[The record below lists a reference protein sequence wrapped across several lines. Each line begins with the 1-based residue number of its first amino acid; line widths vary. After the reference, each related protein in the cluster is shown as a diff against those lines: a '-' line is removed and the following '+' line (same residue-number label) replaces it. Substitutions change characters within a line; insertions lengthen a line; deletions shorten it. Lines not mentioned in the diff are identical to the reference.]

1 MKIALLVN
9 PLAGLGGAV
18 GLKGS
23 DGSDLQAVAIAR
35 EGRARGAARVAA
47 FLECLTVAQ
56 DDNADAFLQPSAQ
69 PITWV
74 AWGGLMGADYLQQ
87 LGFDFEQLGA
97 PRAPSSAQDT
107 IDATATFVEYGVDLI
122 IFVGGDGTARDVL
135 SAASST
141 TSFLGVPAGVKMHSG
156 VFAISPRAAA
166 RVVADLANG
175 RLIDRVLREVRDYI
189 EPESGAATARDAVI
203 RTRAYGELWV
213 PEVNDLLQQTKVGG
227 KETEALA
234 INEISS
240 YVTEC
245 WLDDRQTAV
254 ILGPGSTCMEIK
266 RGLGIPATLLG
277 VDVRLPDHSYI
288 TDATAS
294 QLLAVTQE
302 LSAHVV
308 LSFTRQQAF
317 LLGRGNQ
324 QLTPA
329 VLAKLRWPDDYT
341 VVSSRQKLLALQQ
354 RPLLVD
360 SDDPALDAKI
370 CGLVDVVTGYD
381 ERSLYRVA
389 SPI

>member
-1 MKIALLVN
+1 
-9 PLAGLGGAV
+9 
-18 GLKGS
+18 
-23 DGSDLQAVAIAR
+23 
-35 EGRARGAARVAA
+35 
-47 FLECLTVAQ
+47 
-56 DDNADAFLQPSAQ
+56 
-69 PITWV
+69 
-74 AWGGLMGADYLQQ
+74 MGADYLQQ
-87 LGFDFEQLGA
+87 LDFDFVQLGT
-97 PRAPSSAQDT
+97 PRTPSSAQDT
-107 IDATATFVEYGVDLI
+107 IDAAAAFVDY
-122 IFVGGDGTARDVL
+122 GGDGTARDVL
-135 SAASST
+135 SAASSA

-175 RLIDRVLREVRDYI
+175 RLIDRVPREVRDYI
-189 EPESGAATARDAVI
+189 EPESGAAAARDAVI
-203 RTRAYGELWV
+203 RTRGYGELWV

-277 VDVRLPDHSYI
+277 VDVRLPDHSHI
-288 TDATAS
+288 TDATAN

-329 VLAKLRWPDDYT
+329 VLANLRWPSDYT

-389 SPI
+389 TPI

>member
-1 MKIALLVN
+1 MKVALLVN

-23 DGSDLQAVAIAR
+23 DGPKVQAEATAR
-35 EGRARGAARVAA
+35 EGRARGASRVAA
-47 FLECLTVAQ
+47 FLQCLTVAQ
-56 DDNADAFLQPSAQ
+56 DDNADSFLQPSAQ

-74 AWGGLMGADYLQQ
+74 AWGGPMGADYLQQ
-87 LGFDFEQLGA
+87 LGFDFEQLGT
-97 PRAPSSAQDT
+97 PRTPSSAQDT
-107 IDATATFVEYGVDLI
+107 IDATAAFVGHGVDLI
-122 IFVGGDGTARDVL
+122 IFAGGDGTARDVL
-135 SAASST
+135 SAASSV

-175 RLIDRVLREVRDYI
+175 RLIDRVPREVRDYI
-189 EPESGAATARDAVI
+189 EPESGAAATRNAVI
-203 RTRAYGELWV
+203 RTRGYGELWV

-288 TDATAS
+288 TDATAN
-294 QLLAVTQE
+294 QLLTLTKE
-302 LSAHVV
+302 LTAHVV

-329 VLAKLRWPDDYT
+329 VLANLRWPSDYT

-381 ERSLYRVA
+381 ERSLYRVG